1 MVGIGPGSAKG
12 MTGEAR
18 QALERCQVIAGYTV
32 YADLV
37 RDEFPQKEYLTTPM
51 TREEERCRMAI
62 ACCLEGKG
70 YSDDLQRRRRCIRHG
85 RSFA

>member
-1 MVGIGPGSAKG
+1 MKKTGGFKAKGGRTGRLYVVGIGPGSAKG

-37 RDEFPQKEYLTTPM
+37 RDEFPP
-51 TREEERCRMAI
+51 
-62 ACCLEGKG
+62 KG
-70 YSDDLQRRRRCIRHG
+70 VSDHSHDKRRGALPHG
-85 RSFA
+85 NRLLP